1 MIFKEYKDYETLD
14 FSKEIQSFWDKNL
27 IFKKSISE
35 RKSDKKFIFYEGPPS
50 ANGMPGIH
58 HLMGRTIKDIFC
70 RYKTLKGFQVQRKGG
85 WDTHGLPVELDVEKE
100 LKITKEDIG
109 KKISV
114 KDYNDA
120 CRKAVM
126 KYKDIW
132 SNLTVKMGYWID
144 MNNPYV
150 TYDTKYIESVWWILK
165 NLYEKKLL
173 YKGYS
178 IQPYSPKAG
187 TGLSTH
193 ELNQPGAYKDVTDTS
208 ITAQFE
214 VDNSTLP
221 PKLKKFSNL
230 FFLAWT
236 TTPWTLP
243 SNTALSVN
251 KKITYVVIKT
261 FNRYTFSK
269 INVVIAKDLITK
281 QFVDIYFE
289 IDNENKLDL
298 FDPKIN
304 KKIPYYI
311 SDYFNGEDLIGIKY
325 FKLWEESPDPLDSP
339 FNAFRVIEGDF
350 VTTDEG
356 TGIVHTAPT
365 FGADDALAA
374 KRANP
379 EVPPLLVI
387 DENKN
392 SVPLVDLSGKF
403 RNEVGSLAGR
413 YVKNEYYET
422 SQIPDKSVDVEIA
435 IKLKEQNKAFKVEK
449 YVHSYPNC
457 WRTDKPILYYPLD
470 SWFIKVSKMSET
482 LVEKNKKINW
492 KPKSTG
498 IGRFENWLKN
508 ANDWNL
514 SRSRYWGIPLP
525 IWRTLDRSETKV
537 IGSIESL
544 IYEIEKSIQWK
555 FMDTNPFA
563 DFKIGEMSKSNYEKI
578 DLHKHIV
585 DDIIL
590 VSESGKK
597 MIREQDLID
606 VWFDSGAMPY
616 AQFHYPF
623 ENKDLIDKKTD
634 FPADFICEG
643 VDQTRGWFYTLHVI
657 SSLVSNSISYKN
669 VISNGLVLDKNGQKM
684 SKRIGNSIDP
694 FKTLEKYGPDPTRWY
709 MINNSNPW
717 DNLKFNSDGIAEI
730 NRKYF
735 GTLFNIYSF
744 FSLYSNI
751 DGFKFKEKSIPLNK
765 RHELDQW
772 ILSELHKLIK
782 EVDHSYNNYEPTK
795 ASRLI
800 TTYVQELLSNW
811 YVRLSR
817 RRFWKGEYN
826 LDKISA
832 FQTLF
837 ECLITILKISSPISP
852 FFSERLYINLC
863 ENTKYEKFE
872 SVHLSNF
879 PTYKEIYRNSDLEI
893 CMNKARIISSL
904 VLSIRKKEKI
914 KVRQPLSKILVPVIN
929 SKEKKSIERFQD
941 IILSET
947 NVKNIEIINEKNS
960 ILIKEVKP
968 NFQKL
973 GPKFGKIMKDIK
985 NTLNKISKEKIL
997 ELEERGFT
1005 TIYVNNRNIE
1015 ISIEDVEISY
1025 KKIEGWIHT
1034 RGMGSTV
1041 ALDINITDKLLL
1053 EGLSRDLI
1061 NRIQNVRK
1069 EQGLDVTDKIII
1081 YLKKNNLLE
1090 TVLKQH
1096 EEFVMSE
1103 TLSKKII
1110 ISDKSFNG
1118 TELNF
1123 EGVESEILIEKI

>member
-298 FDPKIN
+298 FNPKIN

-403 RNEVGSLAGR
+403 RKEVGSLAGK

-449 YVHSYPNC
+449 YIHSYPHC

-470 SWFIKVSKMSET
+470 SWFIKVSQMNET
-482 LVEKNKKINW
+482 LVRKNKEINW

-694 FKTLEKYGPDPTRWY
+694 FKTLEKFGPDATRWY

-973 GPKFGKIMKDIK
+973 GPKFGKIMNDIK

-1110 ISDKSFNG
+1110 ISDKKFNG

>member
-403 RNEVGSLAGR
+403 RNEVGSLAGK

-597 MIREQDLID
+597 
-606 VWFDSGAMPY
+606 
-616 AQFHYPF
+616 
-623 ENKDLIDKKTD
+623 
-634 FPADFICEG
+634 
-643 VDQTRGWFYTLHVI
+643 
-657 SSLVSNSISYKN
+657 
-669 VISNGLVLDKNGQKM
+669 
-684 SKRIGNSIDP
+684 
-694 FKTLEKYGPDPTRWY
+694 
-709 MINNSNPW
+709 
-717 DNLKFNSDGIAEI
+717 
-730 NRKYF
+730 
-735 GTLFNIYSF
+735 
-744 FSLYSNI
+744 
-751 DGFKFKEKSIPLNK
+751 
-765 RHELDQW
+765 
-772 ILSELHKLIK
+772 
-782 EVDHSYNNYEPTK
+782 
-795 ASRLI
+795 
-800 TTYVQELLSNW
+800 
-811 YVRLSR
+811 
-817 RRFWKGEYN
+817 
-826 LDKISA
+826 
-832 FQTLF
+832 
-837 ECLITILKISSPISP
+837 
-852 FFSERLYINLC
+852 
-863 ENTKYEKFE
+863 
-872 SVHLSNF
+872 
-879 PTYKEIYRNSDLEI
+879 
-893 CMNKARIISSL
+893 
-904 VLSIRKKEKI
+904 
-914 KVRQPLSKILVPVIN
+914 
-929 SKEKKSIERFQD
+929 
-941 IILSET
+941 
-947 NVKNIEIINEKNS
+947 
-960 ILIKEVKP
+960 
-968 NFQKL
+968 
-973 GPKFGKIMKDIK
+973 
-985 NTLNKISKEKIL
+985 
-997 ELEERGFT
+997 
-1005 TIYVNNRNIE
+1005 
-1015 ISIEDVEISY
+1015 
-1025 KKIEGWIHT
+1025 
-1034 RGMGSTV
+1034 
-1041 ALDINITDKLLL
+1041 
-1053 EGLSRDLI
+1053 
-1061 NRIQNVRK
+1061 
-1069 EQGLDVTDKIII
+1069 
-1081 YLKKNNLLE
+1081 
-1090 TVLKQH
+1090 
-1096 EEFVMSE
+1096 
-1103 TLSKKII
+1103 
-1110 ISDKSFNG
+1110 
-1118 TELNF
+1118 
-1123 EGVESEILIEKI
+1123 